1 MTRSLQTPRLTI
13 SSIRLI
19 PHLLMLQVSPRRD
32 IIQAD
37 LRYWATAL
45 QLKTPQT
52 RLNFAHLFLHLMT
65 FNPEFRNLFYLRAGK
80 SSWPFLWM
88 CPRLG
93 SLRIESPDIGP
104 GLFIQHGENTFVS
117 ADSIGANCWIG
128 RHVVVGMSNETDQ
141 PTIGDNVRIYPG
153 AKIIGKVKI
162 GNNATIGLNTVV
174 IDNVPPNVT
183 LFGVPGRVIGPSV
196 RNVPRASPDRT
207 SARAVS

>member
-1 MTRSLQTPRLTI
+1 MPRSLQTPRLI
-13 SSIRLI
+13 VSSIRLM
-19 PHLLMLQVSPRRD
+19 PHLLVLKTSRRRD

-37 LRYWATAL
+37 LAYWAGTL
-45 QLKTPQT
+45 RLKTPKT
-52 RLNFAHLFLHLMT
+52 RVDFALLFLHLMT

-80 SSWPFLWM
+80 ITWPLLWM

-93 SLRIESPDIGP
+93 SLRIDSPDIGP

-153 AKIIGKVKI
+153 AKIIGKIKI
-162 GNNATIGLNTVV
+162 GNNATIGMNTVV

-183 LFGVPGRVIGPSV
+183 LFGVPGRVVGPSV
-196 RNVPRASPDRT
+196 RTVSSRT
-207 SARAVS
+207 A